1 MSEPAVELIRELVR
15 ADEAYSAAL
24 EELDG
29 LVHETAEVRERA
41 DWLASFLAS
50 APSER
55 ERIDG
60 EVTEAERDVHTHARA
75 LAEAEAELAEA
86 ESRGDE
92 ERLAAARRFV
102 VRTRDA
108 LSIAEKR
115 AAASQAAARELAR
128 ALAEAEE
135 ETPVVEDRAGEL
147 ARALQGRA
155 RLAREAGQE
164 PEPGL
169 HGVSEWA
176 SGARATLLVARNAVA
191 TERDLVIR
199 QANELGSM
207 VLGEALTATS
217 AAAVA
222 ELVEQASV
230 RGALPTA

>member
-1 MSEPAVELIRELVR
+1 MSEPALELIRELVR

-24 EELDG
+24 EELDR
-29 LVHETAEVRERA
+29 LVRGTAEIRERA
-41 DWLASFLAS
+41 EELASFLES

-55 ERIDG
+55 ARIDG
-60 EVTEAERDVHTHARA
+60 EVTDAEQDVHAHARA

-86 ESRGDE
+86 ERRGDE

-102 VRTRDA
+102 VRARDA

-115 AAASQAAARELAR
+115 AAASQVASSELAR

-135 ETPVVEDRAGEL
+135 ETPVVEDRAATL
-147 ARALQGRA
+147 ARALQGRPG
-155 RLAREAGQE
+155 LAREACRE

-169 HGVSEWA
+169 AGVSEWA
-176 SGARATLLVARNAVA
+176 SCARATLLVARNAVA

-199 QANELGSM
+199 QANECGSM
-207 VLGEALTATS
+207 LLGEALAATTAP
-217 AAAVA
+217 AVA

-230 RGALPTA
+230 RGALPTR